1 MLSGEGTETGE
12 KTTIGLMSKKTTW
25 NVHHA
30 FFVHFFALVLL
41 DYNVKVPETS

>member
-12 KTTIGLMSKKTTW
+12 KTTIGLMNKKATW
-25 NVHHA
+25 NVHYA
-30 FFVHFFALVLL
+30 FFVHFFALVLH

>member
-12 KTTIGLMSKKTTW
+12 KTTIGLMNKKATR
-25 NVHHA
+25 NVHYA
-30 FFVHFFALVLL
+30 FFVHFFALVLH